1 MRRPGH
7 ARIPRVRPSRNRRRN
22 HDFGQ
27 YYVGPCGTRSS
38 HCDGR
43 FCDDV
48 SDVSPDVRQAI
59 ETRIS
64 SLLGT
69 GCMESDV
76 EASGPA
82 SEGCDAGV
90 LDRIARLSE
99 VAVPGAGH
107 ARVRRQALVGAG
119 GGFLLSAPLRRTA
132 EMPVDASISCAGDRL
147 SGLKENVIVGQ
158 LIPTAT
164 LRITR

>member
-1 MRRPGH
+1 MRLPGH
-7 ARIPRVRPSRNRRRN
+7 ARIPRVGPSRNRRRN
-22 HDFGQ
+22 HDFGRC
-27 YYVGPCGTRSS
+27 YVGPCGTRSC

-43 FCDDV
+43 FYDDV

-64 SLLGT
+64 SLPGT
-69 GCMESDV
+69 GCTESDV

-90 LDRIARLSE
+90 IERMVWLSE

-119 GGFLLSAPLRRTA
+119 GGFLLSASLRRTA
-132 EMPVDASISCAGDRL
+132 EMPADASISCAKGRL
-147 SGLKENVIVGQ
+147 GGLKEDFVMGQ
-158 LIPTAT
+158 LKPTAT
-164 LRITR
+164 LLIIR